1 MLGSMMA
8 PVIADQE
15 VFRTVGEAMLVRM
28 IAPVVADGTA
38 MTTAW
43 YGRHLPEVMHVRAD
57 TDKPDVRFG
66 RTETENTRAVMLAM
80 HTKPAWTNT
89 KYTASAPPLTAAA
102 AAIINTANSSSSS
115 GGNKSTE
122 VVLWKYPI
130 QRDYESGKVARPVD
144 VWAGMFP

>member
-1 MLGSMMA
+1 MLRTVGEAMLGSMMA

-80 HTKPAWTNT
+80 HTKPL
-89 KYTASAPPLTAAA
+89 TAAAPPLTAAA
-102 AAIINTANSSSSS
+102 AAAAEIIKSS
-115 GGNKSTE
+115 E
-122 VVLWKYPI
+122 VVPWK
-130 QRDYESGKVARPVD
+130 
-144 VWAGMFP
+144 M